1 MLLSFSHEQN
11 ICLTYLLFKLGA
23 KSCLTISRRW
33 SHEVLQSVSSFASL
47 LVTSSQSTCV
57 TAISHLRLDAI
68 HLAYSTEMNE
78 PTQMVQTYIYY
89 GYFVLVMNKLC
100 THRHVYFHETLL
112 RQHWFCK
119 CLKKNLQKI
128 RFFFVLVSDEIF
140 LFAPVRKGITH
151 NASTTNT
158 LCQNTTLYFSRALY

>member
-1 MLLSFSHEQN
+1 MPSRAWLSAADDPTKF
-11 ICLTYLLFKLGA
+11 C
-23 KSCLTISRRW
+23 SRFQALPVYW
-33 SHEVLQSVSSFASL
+33 SPRPNPPAS
-47 LVTSSQSTCV
+47 QR
-57 TAISHLRLDAI
+57 ISHLQRLDAI

-100 THRHVYFHETLL
+100 THVHVYFHETLL